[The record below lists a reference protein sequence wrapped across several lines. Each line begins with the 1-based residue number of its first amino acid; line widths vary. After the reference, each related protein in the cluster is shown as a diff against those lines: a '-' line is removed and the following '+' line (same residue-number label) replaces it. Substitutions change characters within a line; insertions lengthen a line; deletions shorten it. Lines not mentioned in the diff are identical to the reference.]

1 MVAVRV
7 FTFVEAGLVLP
18 VKVTVLP
25 PEVLPVPRYTVLGQR
40 EARLV
45 RAEIHGGRR
54 LALLV
59 AHRRVALAQR
69 LRVGQV
75 RALMEHPQV
84 DAVELLLVLPEPQ
97 VHTAVLQR
105 LDHALRQL
113 VLSVRQL
120 RVLALVLPLVREQLA
135 GTVQDVVALRPDAV
149 YVIAHLRK
157 SAVLVRADLALHE
170 LLKAVPGQL
179 LVFDMVR
186 LVLLHVRFVL
196 KRKPTARSSAVEMRR
211 PLSKERTVRSA
222 ALLCRAVPLKTFL
235 YNCRI
240 LPMVIGVHLYVGRR
254 NVYLV
259 TALFDTVVVRL
270 FFVVRAVRVTV
281 RAVVQR
287 TIPHKA
293 VLQGLVSLL
302 VPFKMAYHFLL
313 LDENSRVTVETVK
326 MFPIVQVL
334 AVGVSALQRG
344 GEFFDVLRVVDLG
357 LRLG

>member
-222 ALLCRAVPLKTFL
+222 ALLCRAVPL
-235 YNCRI
+235 
-240 LPMVIGVHLYVGRR
+240 
-254 NVYLV
+254 V